1 MPENKGRHT
10 GSEDAGTDLA
20 DQERLGDLLNMVIK
34 KEIRE
39 GHNSTMLPFLS
50 IVKRSSP
57 TMLRHGVLTPSFCLI
72 LQGSKKLYLGQD
84 IIYYHAGDYVTSLI
98 DMPASGQTVHATSES
113 PYIGLRVDLST
124 QEIASV
130 IMEAGID
137 DKPKRT
143 QAHKAAFVGKSNSAL
158 LDAFIRLM
166 KLPDRRQDAVFL
178 GNLIKREMIYHLLTG
193 CSGHLFLQMTFFT
206 QQRDGIGKAIG
217 WIRDNYASS
226 FTVAELARMSNMSIS
241 GLHHK
246 FKEVTTLGPLQYQK
260 SIRLQEARRLM
271 LSEAMDATSAAR
283 EVGYESPTQFNREY
297 RRLFGLPP
305 LRDIREIRQ
314 RQYPVTNLM
323 DS

>member
-1 MPENKGRHT
+1 
-10 GSEDAGTDLA
+10 
-20 DQERLGDLLNMVIK
+20 MVIK

-39 GHNSTMLPFLS
+39 GHNSTILPFLS
-50 IVKRSSP
+50 IIKRSSP

-84 IIYYHAGDYVTSLI
+84 IINYHAGDYVTSLI
-98 DMPASGQTVHATSES
+98 DMPASGQTVNATADS
-113 PYIGLRVDLST
+113 PYIGLRIDLSM

-137 DKPKRT
+137 DKPRQT
-143 QAHKAAFVGKSNSAL
+143 QAHKAAFVGKSDSPL
-158 LDAFIRLM
+158 LDSFIRLM
-166 KLPDRRQDAVFL
+166 KLLDQRQGAAFL

-193 CSGHLFLQMTFFT
+193 GSGHLFQQQIFFN
-206 QQRDGIGKAIG
+206 QQAEGIGKAIA
-217 WIRDNYASS
+217 WIRDNYASP
-226 FTVAELARMSNMSIS
+226 FTVAELAKMSNMSIS

-246 FKEVTTLGPLQYQK
+246 FKEITTLGPLQYQK

-271 LSEAMDATSAAR
+271 LSESMDATGAAR

-297 RRLFGLPP
+297 RRMFGLPP
-305 LRDIREIRQ
+305 LRDVREIRQ